1 MNSRF
6 AWINGQMVETP
17 QATIPLLTSGF
28 HYGIGI
34 FEGIRAY
41 KAPED
46 VAVFRLREHMIRF
59 EQSAKILGFKSLGYT
74 LDELIDAV
82 AETVRRNDYGDCYVR
97 PIAWLGDGGW
107 NLTTDTGK
115 VHVAVAVWEQSV
127 YVGSIKPEE
136 GLRACVS
143 SFVRHHPN
151 AMMTKAKTNG
161 NYVNSFMAKTEAHRR
176 GFDEALMLDHNGFV
190 TEATGA
196 NLFVVRG
203 NTLVTPDPDAILEG
217 ITRRTVFD
225 LAKDLGLETREGRMT
240 RDHLYVADE
249 VFVCGTAAE
258 IVGVRDVDGRPIG
271 AGKTGPV
278 TMKLREAYQQAVRGA
293 HPRSKEWLHYARTRV
308 AAS

>member
-6 AWINGQMVETP
+6 AWINGEMVETS

-46 VAVFRLREHMIRF
+46 VAVFRLREHMLRF
-59 EQSAKILGFKSLGYT
+59 EQSAKILGFKSLGYS

-82 AETVRRNDYGDCYVR
+82 LATVRKNAYGDCYVR

-107 NLTTDTGK
+107 NLTTDSGK

-127 YVGSIKPEE
+127 YVGKVSPED
-136 GLRACVS
+136 GVRACIS

-176 GFDEALMLDHNGFV
+176 GFDEALMLDHNGYV

-203 NTLVTPDPDAILEG
+203 NTLVTPEPDAILEG

-225 LAKDLGLETREGRMT
+225 LAKDLGLEVREGRLT
-240 RDHLYVADE
+240 RDHLYVCDE
-249 VFVCGTAAE
+249 LFVCGTAAE
-258 IVGVRDVDGRPIG
+258 VIGVRDVDGRPVG

-278 TMKLREAYQQAVRGA
+278 TLKIREAYLQAVRGA
-293 HPRSKEWLHYARTRV
+293 HPRSKGWLT
-308 AAS
+308 S

>member
-6 AWINGQMVETP
+6 AWIDGHMVETP

-41 KAPED
+41 KAPEA
-46 VAVFRLREHMIRF
+46 VAVFRLREHMVRF
-59 EQSAKILGFKSLGYT
+59 EQSAKILGFKSLGYS
-74 LDELIDAV
+74 LDQMIDAV
-82 AETVRRNDYGDCYVR
+82 SETVRKNAFGDCYIR

-107 NLTTDTGK
+107 NLTTDSGT

-127 YVGSIKPEE
+127 YGGKSSPDE
-136 GLRACVS
+136 GLHACVS

-161 NYVNSFMAKTEAHRR
+161 NYVNSFMAKTEAQRR

-203 NTLVTPDPDAILEG
+203 NTLIRR
-217 ITRRTVFD
+217 IRTRSSKASRGERCFNWRRIWA
-225 LAKDLGLETREGRMT
+225 LKFE
-240 RDHLYVADE
+240 
-249 VFVCGTAAE
+249 
-258 IVGVRDVDGRPIG
+258 RDV
-271 AGKTGPV
+271 
-278 TMKLREAYQQAVRGA
+278 
-293 HPRSKEWLHYARTRV
+293 
-308 AAS
+308 

>member
-1 MNSRF
+1 
-6 AWINGQMVETP
+6 MVETP
-17 QATIPLLTSGF
+17 EATIPLLTSGF

-41 KAPED
+41 TAPTD

-59 EQSAKILGFKSLGYT
+59 EQSAKILGFRSLGYSV
-74 LDELIDAV
+74 DQMVDIV
-82 AETVRRNDYGDCYVR
+82 SETVHKNAFGDCYVR
-97 PIAWLGDGGW
+97 PIAWLADGGW

-127 YVGSIKPEE
+127 YAGQVAPDE
-136 GLRACVS
+136 GIRACVS

-203 NTLVTPDPDAILEG
+203 RTLMTPDPDAILEG
-217 ITRRTVFD
+217 ITRRTVFQ
-225 LAKDLGLETREGRMT
+225 LASDLGLEVREGRLT

-258 IVGVRDVDGRPIG
+258 VIGVREVDGRPIG
-271 AGKTGPV
+271 AGKAGPV
-278 TMKLREAYQQAVRGA
+278 TLKLVEAYQQAVRGA
-293 HPRSKEWLHYARTRV
+293 HPRSSGWLHYATAG
-308 AAS
+308 AATS